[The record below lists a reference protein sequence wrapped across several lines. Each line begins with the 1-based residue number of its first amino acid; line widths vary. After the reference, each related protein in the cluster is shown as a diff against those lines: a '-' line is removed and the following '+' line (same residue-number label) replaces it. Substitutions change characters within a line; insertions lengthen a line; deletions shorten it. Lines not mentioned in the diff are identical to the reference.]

1 MFTTYTPATDTPTR
15 HLPGRMF
22 LISDRRIIDRCDEG
36 ATCPVYASPAFDHA
50 GEEARCE
57 HCGETFSENDSR
69 AEVWNPSDDTKAS
82 LIVHAEPCA
91 YPELITQRGWEIA

>member
-1 MFTTYTPATDTPTR
+1 MPKITVYAQEYR
-15 HLPGRMF
+15 AMY
-22 LISDRRIIDRCDEG
+22 LIEDRCIIERCAVG
-36 ATCPVYASPAFDHA
+36 ASSPIYASPAFDHA

-57 HCGETFSENDSR
+57 HCGEAFTPDDSR
-69 AEVWNPSDDTKAS
+69 AEVYDPNDDTKCS